1 MKDHIAGQSAG
12 VAGLMITLPRI
23 AAGRRIWLS
32 V

>member
-1 MKDHIAGQSAG
+1 MKDHIAGQLAG

-23 AAGRRIWLS
+23 AAWQRIWLS